1 MENKSTVEVHEELAL
16 REGIIE
22 IVIGPYET
30 FQVVQDQRTQEFTG
44 PARIIANQNSL
55 INHSLDYILE
65 VANIKGYEI
74 KEGSVIH
81 FMIQHL
87 RNDLLL
93 K

>member
-1 MENKSTVEVHEELAL
+1 MDNKSTVEIHEELASP
-16 REGIIE
+16 GGVTE

-30 FQVVQDQRTQEFTG
+30 FQIVQDQRTQEFTG

-55 INHSLDYILE
+55 INHSLNCILE
-65 VANIKGYEI
+65 VANIKGYDT
-74 KEGSVIH
+74 KEGSAIH

-87 RNDLLL
+87 RNALLL